1 MSDILKGLG
10 PHKVFEYF
18 ETICGIPHGSGNVKA
33 ISDFALPLLR
43 NGDSRCSR
51 MRLIM

>member
-18 ETICGIPHGSGNVKA
+18 ETICGFLMA
-33 ISDFALPLLR
+33 QE
-43 NGDSRCSR
+43 
-51 MRLIM
+51 M